1 MGRWRAD
8 LRAEVAEGLTHSRS
22 VLLFHWRVTEV
33 RPKVSKVAQNGD
45 GILAEFGDSIHRT
58 SRKRQRF

>member
-1 MGRWRAD
+1 MGRAGPD

-22 VLLFHWRVTEV
+22 VLLFHRRVTEV

-45 GILAEFGDSIHRT
+45 GILADFSDSIERT
-58 SRKRQRF
+58 SRK